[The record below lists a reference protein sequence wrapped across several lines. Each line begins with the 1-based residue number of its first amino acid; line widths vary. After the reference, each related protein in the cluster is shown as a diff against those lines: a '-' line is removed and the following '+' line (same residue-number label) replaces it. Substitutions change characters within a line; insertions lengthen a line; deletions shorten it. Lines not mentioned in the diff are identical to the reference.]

1 MAFLTRDFLD
11 SRKEKS
17 RYKVFALGIGIFLLV
32 AGTAA
37 AGFYLYEKEE
47 ADKTARVAGTV
58 TATSVLSKDWLMKYF
73 ANDNENDPSIG
84 GPYGDPDND
93 VLTNLQEYLFGSNPT
108 IEDTD
113 GDGEIDSFE
122 VAFGRNPNGPGD
134 LQINDTTKDYVRQYL
149 AGREEYADF
158 TEDKIKEQVEQ
169 MFKPD
174 RAVVLDLPQD
184 KELEII
190 NQNDVAAFE
199 KYFEETKGLSSADDT
214 DLQNIQQR
222 LFSDMTAEELDAYIA
237 KLAVT
242 IEVLKQTPVP
252 SELLTIHKMKI
263 AGLKSGVRMFELVRD
278 NYNPAQPS
286 EQFWS
291 DFFYQIMAAEQA
303 GILESVAWAEIGQ
316 RLKDQGGL

>member
-1 MAFLTRDFLD
+1 MELLTSDFLHN
-11 SRKEKS
+11 RNKQH
-17 RYKVFALGIGIFLLV
+17 RYKGVVLPVAVFLLV

-37 AGFYLYEKEE
+37 AGFYLYGK
-47 ADKTARVAGTV
+47 DKNNKQSEVAGAQASGT
-58 TATSVLSKDWLMKYF
+58 LSKDWLMKYF

-93 VLTNLQEYLFGSNPT
+93 VVTNLQEYLFGSNPT

-174 RAVVLDLPQD
+174 RAVVLDLPPD

-263 AGLKSGVRMFELVRD
+263 AGLKSGVDR
-278 NYNPAQPS
+278 
-286 EQFWS
+286 
-291 DFFYQIMAAEQA
+291 
-303 GILESVAWAEIGQ
+303 
-316 RLKDQGGL
+316 